1 FCAVCLFLWV
11 TCVAAC
17 QATEEIYQ
25 LLAKSHANENLIVSP
40 LSIEAAL
47 SMVYMGAG
55 GSTAREM
62 QSALKLP
69 PGDKQQVASKY
80 KALLASLPAQ
90 EGGPTLKMANRIY
103 VNDRY
108 SLSPSYNQVVR
119 DSFQAVA
126 EPISLANGHAAAAGI
141 NQWVLG
147 QTDGKIKDM
156 IDPSSMTSDVMA
168 VLLNAIYFK
177 GQWESGFDPK
187 GTFSSD
193 FHVTPDKTV
202 TVPMMKQVG
211 NFKINYFRDLDAWV
225 IELPYRN
232 SNLSM
237 TIFLPSE
244 VGGLSALEEKIV
256 GFSRPL
262 MLGEVLVELPRFKIE
277 FHDELKE
284 TLEKL
289 GIRELFSNNAD
300 LSGLFA
306 DKSAGQVS
314 QVAHKAYLEVNEEG
328 AEAAAATSA
337 VIMTRSGFSTFYFVA
352 DHPFAFVIR
361 DPDTIY
367 FQGHVVNP

>member
-1 FCAVCLFLWV
+1 MNYLLGLILWV
-11 TCVAAC
+11 TFVVC
-17 QATEEIYQ
+17 QSSEEIYQ
-25 LLAKSHANENLIVSP
+25 ALAKSHANENLIVSP

-55 GSTAREM
+55 GLTAQEI
-62 QSALKLP
+62 QSALRLP
-69 PGDKQQVASKY
+69 SGDKQEVASRY
-80 KALLASLPAQ
+80 KALLGSLPGR
-90 EGGPTLKMANRIY
+90 EGGPTLKLANRIY
-103 VNDRY
+103 VNDQY
-108 SLSPSYNQVVR
+108 TLSPGYNQVVR
-119 DSFQAVA
+119 EAFQAEA
-126 EPISLANGHAAAAGI
+126 ELISLANGPAAAAGI

-156 IDPSSMTSDVMA
+156 IDPSSMTTDVMA
-168 VLLNAIYFK
+168 VLLNAIYFR

-187 GTFSSD
+187 QTRSSD
-193 FHVTPDKTV
+193 FHVTSDKSV
-202 TVPMMKQVG
+202 VVPMMTQLG
-211 NFKINYFRDLDAWV
+211 NFRTNYFRDLEARV

-237 TIFLPSE
+237 FIFLPNE

-262 MLGEVLVELPRFKIE
+262 MPKEVLVVLPRFKIE

-289 GIRELFSNNAD
+289 GIRELFSDRAD

-306 DKSAGQVS
+306 DKSAGKLS

-337 VIMTRSGFSTFYFVA
+337 VITNRSGFSTSFIA
-352 DHPFAFVIR
+352 NHPFAFVIR
-361 DPDTIY
+361 DKDTIY
-367 FQGHVVNP
+367 FQGRVVNP

>member
-1 FCAVCLFLWV
+1 FCAVGLILWV
-11 TCVAAC
+11 TCVAS
-17 QATEEIYQ
+17 QASEEIYQ
-25 LLAKSHANENLIVSP
+25 LLAKSHENENLIVSP

-55 GSTAREM
+55 GSTAQEM
-62 QSALKLP
+62 QNALKLP
-69 PGDKQQVASKY
+69 SGNKQEVANRY
-80 KALLASLPAQ
+80 KALLASLPGQ
-90 EGGPTLKMANRIY
+90 EGGPTLKLANRIY

-108 SLSPSYNQVVR
+108 TLSPDYNQVVQEA
-119 DSFQAVA
+119 FQAKA
-126 EPISLANGHAAAAGI
+126 ELISLANGPAAAAGI

-147 QTDGKIKDM
+147 QTDGKIKNM

-168 VLLNAIYFK
+168 VLLNAIYFR
-177 GQWESGFDPK
+177 GQWESGFDPQR
-187 GTFSSD
+187 TRSTD
-193 FHVTPDKTV
+193 FHVTPEKTV
-202 TVPMMKQVG
+202 SVPMMSQLG
-211 NFKINYFRDLDAWV
+211 NFKTNYFRDLGARV

-237 TIFLPSE
+237 FIFLPNE
-244 VGGLSALEEKIV
+244 VEGLSALEEKII

-262 MLGEVLVELPRFKIE
+262 ILKEVLVALPRFKIE

-289 GIRELFSNNAD
+289 GVRELFSDGAD

-306 DKSAGQVS
+306 DKSAGKLS

-337 VIMTRSGFSTFYFVA
+337 VITNRSGFSMSFIA

-361 DPDTIY
+361 DADTIY
-367 FQGHVVNP
+367 FQGRVVNP